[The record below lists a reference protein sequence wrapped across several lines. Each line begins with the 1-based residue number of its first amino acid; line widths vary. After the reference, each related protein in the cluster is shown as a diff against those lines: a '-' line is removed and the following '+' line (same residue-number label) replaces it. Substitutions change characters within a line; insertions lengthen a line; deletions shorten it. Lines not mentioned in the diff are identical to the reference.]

1 MQMKVLEIIA
11 SALLLLSCSPA
22 PEKGGSTIDEIR
34 DALENQDTPVKPDN
48 PEEDT
53 YVTEAMIT
61 AAEATEL
68 MVEKA
73 AAYRNASMLEG
84 RRNGIYVY
92 SGATFDAYVS
102 KPEKLAAR
110 IAMLGF
116 KDVYLS
122 PGSSRI
128 TNASDALKKFI
139 AACSAYGIDVYAI
152 GSAESSQYLANA
164 ARVTQ
169 DVNQILSYNNK
180 VSAGQKFAGISADIE
195 PHTVHEKLSATY
207 PYTWDSSSNYGKGKD
222 NDQLLKLTLERLS
235 TAGTAL
241 HQAGLKLGEAIFY
254 NYQIYYDQGQLEYG
268 STAQFLQSCDYL
280 VTMAYLTSKE
290 SIWNKS
296 EPGLKAAGKPN
307 SVSVCVKTRINSDSG
322 SSIQSLGWKNLL
334 EVAKYVNGKA
344 AAYESYRGFDMFT
357 FDGIETMWE
366 WTNDTN

>member
-1 MQMKVLEIIA
+1 MQIRYFILPLVL
-11 SALLLLSCSPA
+11 LVFSCNT
-22 PEKGGSTIDEIR
+22 PEEKGSTIDDVR
-34 DALENQDTPVKPDN
+34 QGLENSGSTDEPQTQPDDTF
-48 PEEDT
+48 
-53 YVTEAMIT
+53 VTEAMIS

-73 AAYRNASMLEG
+73 AAYREASMLDG
-84 RRNGIYVY
+84 KRNGIYVY

-169 DVNQILSYNNK
+169 DVNQIIAYNNK
-180 VSAGQKFAGISADIE
+180 VSYGQKFAGISADIE
-195 PHTVHEKLSATY
+195 PHTIHEKLSGTY
-207 PYTWDSSSNYGKGKD
+207 PYTWDSAANYGKGKD
-222 NDQLLKLTLERLS
+222 NDQLLKLTLERLES
-235 TAGTAL
+235 AGTAL
-241 HQAGLKLGEAIFY
+241 HSAGLKLGEAIFY

-268 STAQFLQSCDYL
+268 STAQFLKSCDYL
-280 VTMAYLTSKE
+280 VTMAYLTNKE
-290 SIWNKS
+290 SVWSKS
-296 EPGLKAAGKPN
+296 EPGLKAAGKAN
-307 SVSVCVKTRINSDSG
+307 SVSICVKTRINDDSG

-334 EVAKYVNGKA
+334 EVAKYINQKGT
-344 AAYESYRGFDMFT
+344 AYESYRGFDMFT

-366 WTNDTN
+366 WKNDKN